1 VNDAVY
7 KTLRVTI
14 DGGVAFVTID
24 NPPINLLDVDMFDD
38 LDRLGISLQEDERVR
53 VAVFQSANTEF
64 FIAHADLTMLQTL
77 PRVRVPKGHEITR
90 HQAIVE
96 RFRTMSKVTI
106 GKVQGIARG
115 GGTEFLLA
123 LDMRFAALGRAI
135 FAQPEVALGFPP
147 GCGGTQRLPR
157 LLGRGRALEAI
168 LGCGDYP
175 ADLAERYGWINRALP
190 PSQLE
195 DFVDNLAY
203 RIASFPPE
211 GVAAAKAAVS
221 ASESSMYEG
230 LCEERHRFN
239 WAFSTSAAEHRV
251 KKALLCGFQ
260 TAESERED
268 LSQLLSK
275 LGGPPIASNGHSSSE
290 E

>member
-1 VNDAVY
+1 MNGAVY
-7 KTLRVTI
+7 QTLRMTI
-14 DGGVAFVTID
+14 DGGVAFVTVD
-24 NPPINLLDVDMFDD
+24 NPPINLLDVNMFDD
-38 LDRLGISLQEDERVR
+38 LDRLGIALQEDDSVR
-53 VAVFQSANTEF
+53 VAVFQSANAEF

-77 PRVRVPKGHEITR
+77 PRLREPKGHQITR

-106 GKVQGIARG
+106 GKVEGIARG
-115 GGTEFLLA
+115 GGSELLLA
-123 LDMRFAALGRAI
+123 LDMRFAALDKAI
-135 FAQPEVALGFPP
+135 FGQPEVALGFPP

-190 PSQLE
+190 SSQLGP
-195 DFVDNLAY
+195 FVEQLAY

-211 GVAAAKAAVS
+211 AVAAAKAAVS
-221 ASESSMYEG
+221 ASESPMYEG

-239 WAFSTSAAEHRV
+239 WAFAADAAGHRV
-251 KKALLCGFQ
+251 QQALLCGFQ
-260 TAESERED
+260 TAEIERGD
-268 LSQLLSK
+268 LAHLLNTI
-275 LGGPPIASNGHSSSE
+275 GRPPIPG
-290 E
+290 